1 MLAPPIEP
9 TSVDVRSVR
18 WFDMS
23 ETNQSDQPAPSA
35 VHGRPHEADPHGGHA
50 KASTFGL
57 ALGSVGVVYG
67 DIGTSPL
74 YAMREAL
81 AHTAAD
87 GVTRS
92 EVTGV
97 VSLLIWAIVIVV
109 TCKYVL
115 FVMNADNRGEGG
127 TLSLLALAKA
137 AVGKRTLAVFV
148 IGVLGASLFYGD
160 AVITPAISVLSA
172 VEGLKLVTPAFET
185 AVVPLTIIILVV
197 LFAGQSFGTGRV
209 AALFGPITA
218 FWFLCMAVSG
228 AIHVG
233 DDPEILYALNPLS
246 AALFIV
252 DHGYLALIVLGSV
265 FLAVTGAEAL
275 YADMGH
281 FGRRPIRL
289 AWFCLVF
296 PSLTINYLGQGAL
309 VLAHPETMENPFFL
323 LVPEWARLPYVI
335 LATVATVIA
344 SQAVITGAFSL
355 TQQAVQLGL
364 LPRLESRHTSETQAG
379 QIYMPRVNWLLLAGV
394 IALVVFFQ
402 SSTALASAYGISVT
416 GEMVMTSLLAF
427 IVVWRVWKKPLLL
440 AVAIVAPFL
449 ALELIFLSAN
459 LLKVLDGGYVPLM
472 LAASMSIIMWTW
484 VRGTNIVYEKSHRES
499 VPLVELCKM
508 LERSHPVRVPGTAV
522 FLTSDPEIAPSAL
535 MHNLKHNTVLH
546 AKNVVLTVKVVTSP
560 RVPEAERIRLEPV
573 NDDFTRVM
581 LTFGYME
588 TPNVPKALGLG
599 RKLGLKFD
607 IMSTSFFLN
616 RRSFRA
622 SPTSG
627 MPIWQDRLFIALT
640 RMAANATDFYR
651 IPSNRVVEL
660 GQQFTV

>member
-1 MLAPPIEP
+1 MSDTNPSGSAAEAGQARP
-9 TSVDVRSVR
+9 T
-18 WFDMS
+18 
-23 ETNQSDQPAPSA
+23 QQAPSDKIPEHDA
-35 VHGRPHEADPHGGHA
+35 NGHGHA
-50 KASTFGL
+50 KASVAGL

-74 YAMREAL
+74 YAFREAL
-81 AHTAAD
+81 AHSATD
-87 GVTRS
+87 GLTRA

-97 VSLLIWAIVIVV
+97 ASLLIWALTIVV
-109 TCKYVL
+109 TMKYVL

-127 TLSLLALAKA
+127 TLSLLALAKGA
-137 AVGKRTLAVFV
+137 LGGRTLAVFV

-185 AVVPLTIIILVV
+185 AVVPLTILILVV
-197 LFAGQSFGTGRV
+197 LFAMQSIGTGKV
-209 AALFGPITA
+209 ATLFGPITA
-218 FWFLCMAVSG
+218 FWFICMAVSG
-228 AIHVG
+228 LIHIG
-233 DDPEILYALNPLS
+233 DDPDILWALSPL
-246 AALFIV
+246 AAASFIV
-252 DHGYLALIVLGSV
+252 EHGFLALVVLGSV

-296 PSLTINYLGQGAL
+296 PSLTLNYLGQGAL
-309 VLAHPETMENPFFL
+309 VLAHPVAMENPFFL

-379 QIYMPRVNWLLLAGV
+379 QIYMPRVNWMLLAGV
-394 IALVVFFQ
+394 LTLVIFFQ

-427 IVVWRVWKKPLLL
+427 IVVWKAWKKPLV
-440 AVAIVAPFL
+440 VAIALVAPFL

-459 LLKVLDGGYVPLM
+459 MLKVLDGGYVPLM
-472 LAASMSIIMWTW
+472 LAATITITMWTW
-484 VRGTNIVYEKSHRES
+484 VRGTNIVFEKSHRES
-499 VPLVELCKM
+499 VPLIELCKM
-508 LERSHPVRVPGTAV
+508 LEKSHPVRVPGTAV

-546 AKNVVLTVKVVTSP
+546 SKNVVLTVKVATAP
-560 RVPEAERIRLEPV
+560 RVPENERIKIDPLNE
-573 NDDFTRVM
+573 DFTRVT

-622 SPTSG
+622 SPQSG

>member
-1 MLAPPIEP
+1 
-9 TSVDVRSVR
+9 
-18 WFDMS
+18 MS
-23 ETNQSDQPAPSA
+23 ETPGSKATPGAGPSA
-35 VHGRPHEADPHGGHA
+35 AAPASPDKSHDHDHNGGHGTGHG
-50 KASTFGL
+50 KAGFFGL

-74 YAMREAL
+74 YAFREAL
-81 AHTAAD
+81 HHTAVD
-87 GVTRS
+87 GMVTRS

-97 VSLLIWAIVIVV
+97 VSLLLWSLTLIVTV
-109 TCKYVL
+109 KYVL
-115 FVMNADNRGEGG
+115 FILFADNRGEGG
-127 TLSLLALAKA
+127 TLSLLALAQSA
-137 AVGKRTLAVFV
+137 IGRRSAIVF
-148 IGVLGASLFYGD
+148 ILGVLGASLFYGD

-172 VEGLKLVTPAFET
+172 VEGLKLVAPGLDDLI
-185 AVVPLTIIILVV
+185 VPLTIVIIVT
-197 LFAGQSFGTGRV
+197 LFAVQSFGTGKV

-218 FWFLCMAVSG
+218 FWFLCLAVSG

-233 DDPEILYALNPLS
+233 DDPAILHALNPYS
-246 AALFIV
+246 AISFIV
-252 DHGYLALIVLGSV
+252 DHGLLALVVLGSV

-281 FGRRPIRL
+281 FGRKPIQA
-289 AWFCLVF
+289 AWLLLVF
-296 PSLTINYLGQGAL
+296 PALTLNYLGQGAL
-309 VLAHPETMENPFFL
+309 VLAHPEAIENPFFL

-335 LATVATVIA
+335 LATVATIIA
-344 SQAVITGAFSL
+344 SQAVITGAYSL

-379 QIYMPRVNWLLLAGV
+379 QIYMPRVNWLLLGGV
-394 IALVVFFQ
+394 LILVVFFQ
-402 SSTALASAYGISVT
+402 SSSALASAYGISVT

-427 IVVWRVWKKPLLL
+427 IVVWKAWRRPLWM
-440 AVAIVAPFL
+440 AVALVAPFL
-449 ALELIFLSAN
+449 AIELIFLGAN
-459 LLKVLDGGYVPLM
+459 LLKVMDGGYFPLL
-472 LAASMSIIMWTW
+472 LATFITISMWTW
-484 VRGTNIVYEKSHRES
+484 VRGTRIVYEKSHRES
-499 VPLVELCKM
+499 VPLAELVRM
-508 LERSHPVRVPGTAV
+508 LEKSHPVRVPGTAV

-546 AKNVVLTVKVVTSP
+546 AKNVVLTVRVSTAP
-560 RVPEAERIRLEPV
+560 RVSEAERVKIDPLNE
-573 NDDFTRVM
+573 DFTRVT
-581 LTFGYME
+581 LTFGYVE
-588 TPNVPKALGLG
+588 TPNVPKALALC
-599 RKLGLKFD
+599 RKQGLKFD

-622 SPTSG
+622 SPQSG